1 MTVYRAQEERAAH
14 TVGPR
19 GRRGRGRGGRG
30 GGDTGR
36 WEDERAVPRRE
47 WGTERSAGR
56 DEFGRD
62 IMNDRPVSPPPVRG
76 RFDRP
81 ERGKHTNTQVCT
93 PSCPGIQS
101 AVLSDQ
107 EASPLSPHSIPYV
120 VFYRN
125 LVS

>member
-1 MTVYRAQEERAAH
+1 MTVCRAQEERAAH

-19 GRRGRGRGGRG
+19 GRRSRGRGGRG
-30 GGDTGR
+30 GGGGDSGR
-36 WEDERAVPRRE
+36 WEDVPRRE
-47 WGTERSAGR
+47 WGTERSIGR

-62 IMNDRPVSPPPVRG
+62 ILSDRPVSPPPVRA

-81 ERGKHTNTQVCT
+81 ERGKHANTQVST

-101 AVLSDQ
+101 AALRDQ
-107 EASPLSPHSIPYV
+107 EASPLSPNSIPYV
-120 VFYRN
+120 VYYQN